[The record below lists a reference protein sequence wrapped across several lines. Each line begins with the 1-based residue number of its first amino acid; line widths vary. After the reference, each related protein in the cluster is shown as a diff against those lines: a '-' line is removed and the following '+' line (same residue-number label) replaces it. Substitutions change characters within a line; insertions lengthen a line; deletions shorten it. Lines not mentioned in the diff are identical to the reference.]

1 MNKKLFNEISILS
14 TEQLNPSTVDI
25 DISSS
30 LDIVKMIN
38 EEDKLVASAVEKVL
52 PEIAESIEIVVE
64 SFKNGG
70 RLIYVGAG
78 TSGRLGIV
86 DASECTPT
94 FGTDPEMVQGLI
106 AGGTSA
112 IFKAVEGAED
122 NPELAIKDLQNINL
136 NSNDVLCGLAASGR
150 TPYVKG
156 AIEYANDIFCKTIM
170 ISTVPI
176 TQLIDLGVS
185 ADKMICAVVGPE
197 VIMGSTRMKS
207 GTAQKMILNMLT
219 TGSMIK
225 LGKTFNNVMI
235 DLQMSNDKL
244 KERAKRILMMITGVD
259 YETASK
265 KLIEAKLHVKSAI
278 VMILT
283 DCSYEEAQVKLK
295 KSDGL
300 VKKAINH

>member
-14 TEQLNPSTVDI
+14 TEQVNPSTVDI

-86 DASECTPT
+86 DASECPPT

-122 NPELAIKDLQNINL
+122 NRELAIKDLQNINL

-156 AIEYANDIFCKTIM
+156 AIEYANNIFCKTIM

>member
-14 TEQLNPSTVDI
+14 TEQVNPSTVDI

-86 DASECTPT
+86 DASECPPT

-122 NPELAIKDLQNINL
+122 NRELAIKDLQNINL

-156 AIEYANDIFCKTIM
+156 AIEYANNIFCKTIM
-170 ISTVPI
+170 ISTVTI